1 VTHNEAFAKALDRT
15 VRLIDGELFPC

>member
-1 VTHNEAFAKALDRT
+1 VTHNEGFAKALDRT